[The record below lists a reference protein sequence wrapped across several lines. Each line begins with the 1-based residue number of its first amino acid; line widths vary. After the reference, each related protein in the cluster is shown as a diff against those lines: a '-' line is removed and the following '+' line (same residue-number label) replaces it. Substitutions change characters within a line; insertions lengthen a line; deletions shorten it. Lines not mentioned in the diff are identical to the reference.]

1 MEMISKEE
9 IASYKKSDSYQQLR
23 TGMYVTLYMD
33 DERRVT
39 DYTWFDVQRPQ
50 EILKGVPKFNLIL

>member
-1 MEMISKEE
+1 LTDLVGD
-9 IASYKKSDSYQQLR
+9 YTDNV

-39 DYTWFDVQRPQ
+39 DYTWFDAQRPQ

>member
-39 DYTWFDVQRPQ
+39 DYTWFDAQRPQ